1 MAGGGATM
9 EAAGCWV
16 CECTETVVE
25 RSAAKVLALG
35 SAYGLNG
42 HRSAYSPF
50 QAQSR
55 ATDDKKH
62 LARRMKLGRWR
73 VWARRFGHIPL
84 SNLSSQSAICAIS
97 VFDSGNKAN
106 TAWVS
111 ASRIDAQAVQQ
122 THRKHRGAIYCV
134 KQRSLEEI

>member
-16 CECTETVVE
+16 WECTETVVE

-42 HRSAYSPF
+42 HRFAYSPF

-55 ATDDKKH
+55 ATDDEKH
-62 LARRMKLGRWR
+62 LVRRMKLGGWR
-73 VWARRFGHIPL
+73 IWARRFGHIPL
-84 SNLSSQSAICAIS
+84 SNLGSQSATSA
-97 VFDSGNKAN
+97 FDSGNKAN
-106 TAWVS
+106 TAW
-111 ASRIDAQAVQQ
+111 
-122 THRKHRGAIYCV
+122 TLPG
-134 KQRSLEEI
+134 